1 MADYVNIPM
10 SVAVDTVALTTT
22 VAGNLIIGGEVPVL
36 QSKTVYP
43 SASDQAIEP
52 DTGYDA
58 LEDVTVK
65 AVVIE
70 NLSAANI
77 VDGVTVKVGDADDDD
92 RIASVTGTAQTG
104 IVPTG
109 TLEITTN
116 GTENCSAYEYVDV
129 DVANSYSAGD
139 EGKVVRSGALVSQT
153 SATYTQNST
162 YDTTTVNSVT
172 VQVEGGGSATLGTK
186 SVTANGTYKAEDDS
200 LDGYSQVT
208 VSVPASAVD
217 TGTKSITANGNNQ
230 DVVGYAAVNV
240 NVPNTYSAGDE
251 GKVVS
256 SGALVAQTAHADVTP
271 TTSDQT
277 IDTTTN
283 NSIKVKGDA
292 DLVAGNIKKDVEIF
306 GVTGS
311 YEGGGGGITVDDI
324 AQNIEP
330 SGAVVLSNN
339 VTQIAQR
346 AFVNKPITSISGNEI
361 TEIKNEAFNYCT
373 NLTTVS
379 FPNCTDLGDVG
390 STIQNRYLFNGCTK
404 LQNFN
409 LRAVQRLNGGYQFAG
424 IGSSNYPAIV
434 VLPNISGVLASGGSV
449 FRASYFAAVDFGGGI
464 TKIPND
470 TFYQGTFQVVILRKN
485 DAIVI
490 ANNKDSISRLTT
502 AAGSTI
508 YIPKVLYDHLGD
520 GTALDYQ
527 AATNWSQAARTFA
540 QIEGSQYENYY
551 ADGTAIPT

>member
-10 SVAVDTVALTTT
+10 SVAVDTVALSTT
-22 VAGNLIIGGEVPVL
+22 VAGNLVIGGEIPVL

-52 DTGYDA
+52 DTGYDG

-77 VDGVTVKVGDADDDD
+77 VSGVTVKVGDAVDDD

-109 TLEITTN
+109 TLELTSN

-129 DVANSYSAGD
+129 DVANSYTAGD

-172 VQVEGGGSATLGTK
+172 VQVEGGGSSTLGTK
-186 SVTANGTYKAEDDS
+186 TINNNGTYNASDDS

-217 TGTKSITANGNNQ
+217 SGTKSITANGNNQ

-240 NVPNTYSAGDE
+240 SVPNSYSAGDE

-277 IDTTTN
+277 IDTTLN
-283 NSIKVKGDA
+283 NSLKVKGDA
-292 DLVAGNIKKDVEIF
+292 DLVSGNIKKDVDIF

-311 YEGGGGGITVDDI
+311 YEGGGGSGEEAVLQSFIEGTATGAISSTVLTNINCI
-324 AQNIEP
+324 A
-330 SGAVVLSNN
+330 
-339 VTQIAQR
+339 TFR
-346 AFVNKPITSISGNEI
+346 AKAITSVNMPNVIS
-361 TEIKNEAFNYCT
+361 
-373 NLTTVS
+373 
-379 FPNCTDLGDVG
+379 
-390 STIQNRYLFNGCTK
+390 
-404 LQNFN
+404 
-409 LRAVQRLNGGYQFAG
+409 
-424 IGSSNYPAIV
+424 
-434 VLPNISGVLASGGSV
+434 
-449 FRASYFAAVDFGGGI
+449 AAQ
-464 TKIPND
+464 D
-470 TFYQGTFQVVILRKN
+470 TFYQCEWLTSVSMPKLQSVGSTCFGYSNNNNFKNLALPSLKTIGSQAFRNMKLIGFDCLGGSTGTFGANAFVGCSALQYFVIRADTVYPLSNINSFSSTLFDTSGTGGTLYVPDNLISQYTSSSNWSTIIGR
-485 DAIVI
+485 
-490 ANNKDSISRLTT
+490 ANNQIKSIESTHTDPNAPIDLTLY
-502 AAGSTI
+502 
-508 YIPKVLYDHLGD
+508 YID
-520 GTALDYQ
+520 GTP
-527 AATNWSQAARTFA
+527 
-540 QIEGSQYENYY
+540 
-551 ADGTAIPT
+551 IPT

>member
-22 VAGNLIIGGEVPVL
+22 VAGNLVIGGEVPVL

-52 DTGYDA
+52 DTGYDG

-65 AVVIE
+65 AVVLE

-104 IVPTG
+104 ITPTG
-109 TLEITTN
+109 TLEITSN
-116 GTENCSAYEYVDV
+116 GTENCTNYEYVDV
-129 DVANSYSAGD
+129 SVANSYSAGD

-172 VQVEGGGSATLGTK
+172 VNVEGGGSSTLGTK
-186 SVTANGTYKAEDDS
+186 TINNNGTYNASSDS

-240 NVPNTYSAGDE
+240 NVPNSYSAGDE

-277 IDTTTN
+277 IDTTLN
-283 NSIKVKGDA
+283 DSLKVKGDA
-292 DLVAGNIKKDVEIF
+292 NLVAGNIKKDVVIF
-306 GVTGS
+306 NTTGS
-311 YEGGGGGITVDDI
+311 YEGGGGSSVQSGTYTPTENTTGPSFNIGADLNHFLIYNTSDITGGLKSFRFAYCDFSLQSYKNV
-324 AQNIEP
+324 ATVATNNTG
-330 SGAVVLSNN
+330 SGMAGAVTYYNS
-339 VTQIAQR
+339 A
-346 AFVNKPITSISGNEI
+346 
-361 TEIKNEAFNYCT
+361 NYT
-373 NLTTVS
+373 WFTKS
-379 FPNCTDLGDVG
+379 G
-390 STIQNRYLFNGCTK
+390 STITCTST
-404 LQNFN
+404 
-409 LRAVQRLNGGYQFAG
+409 GTSGAG
-424 IGSSNYPAIV
+424 
-434 VLPNISGVLASGGSV
+434 
-449 FRASYFAAVDFGGGI
+449 
-464 TKIPND
+464 
-470 TFYQGTFQVVILRKN
+470 
-485 DAIVI
+485 
-490 ANNKDSISRLTT
+490 
-502 AAGSTI
+502 AAGYWLAGLT
-508 YIPKVLYDHLGD
+508 
-520 GTALDYQ
+520 YQ
-527 AATNWSQAARTFA
+527 W
-540 QIEGSQYENYY
+540 Y
-551 ADGTAIPT
+551 AW

>member
-52 DTGYDA
+52 DTGYDG

-65 AVVIE
+65 AVVLE

-77 VDGVTVKVGDADDDD
+77 VSGVTVKVGDADDDD

-109 TLEITTN
+109 TLEITSN

-153 SATYTQNST
+153 SATYTQNNT

-186 SVTANGTYKAEDDS
+186 TISNNGTYNASSDS

-230 DVVGYAAVNV
+230 DVVGYASVNV
-240 NVPNTYSAGDE
+240 NVPNSYSAGDE

-256 SGALVAQTAHADVTP
+256 SGALVSQTAHADVTP

-277 IDTTTN
+277 IDTTLN
-283 NSIKVKGDA
+283 NSLKVKGDA
-292 DLVAGNIKKDVEIF
+292 DLVAGNIKKDVQIF

-311 YEGGGGGITVDDI
+311 YEGGGGATFPKTGTVTPTERTLTFTFDCGTSDTIKNILILPTSESTLKSNGKTAMGFIANADLISKSIFLASNNSGSGPLAPNFNSSSTRFTQTGSSITV
-324 AQNIEP
+324 
-330 SGAVVLSNN
+330 
-339 VTQIAQR
+339 
-346 AFVNKPITSISGNEI
+346 TSTSSTGGYFE
-361 TEIKNEAFNYCT
+361 
-373 NLTTVS
+373 TVS
-379 FPNCTDLGDVG
+379 YTW
-390 STIQNRYLFNGCTK
+390 
-404 LQNFN
+404 
-409 LRAVQRLNGGYQFAG
+409 FA
-424 IGSSNYPAIV
+424 
-434 VLPNISGVLASGGSV
+434 
-449 FRASYFAAVDFGGGI
+449 
-464 TKIPND
+464 
-470 TFYQGTFQVVILRKN
+470 
-485 DAIVI
+485 
-490 ANNKDSISRLTT
+490 
-502 AAGSTI
+502 
-508 YIPKVLYDHLGD
+508 
-520 GTALDYQ
+520 
-527 AATNWSQAARTFA
+527 W
-540 QIEGSQYENYY
+540 
-551 ADGTAIPT
+551 

>member
-43 SASDQAIEP
+43 SSSDQAIEP
-52 DTGYDA
+52 DTGYDG

-70 NLSAANI
+70 NLDAANI

-104 IVPTG
+104 ITPTG
-109 TLEITTN
+109 TLEITSN
-116 GTENCSAYEYVDV
+116 GTENCTNYEYVDV
-129 DVANSYSAGD
+129 SVANSYSAGD
-139 EGKVVRSGALVSQT
+139 EGKVVRSGALVSQS
-153 SATYTQNST
+153 SATYTQNNT

-240 NVPNTYSAGDE
+240 AVPNSYSAGDE

-283 NSIKVKGDA
+283 NSLKVKGDA
-292 DLVAGNIKKDVEIF
+292 NLVAGNIKKDVVIF
-306 GVTGS
+306 NTTGS
-311 YEGGGGGITVDDI
+311 YEGGGGGNTFPKTGTVTPTERTLTFTFDCGTSDTIKNILILPTSESTLKGNGKTAMGFIANADLISKSIFLTSNNSGSGTLAPNFNSSSTRFTQTGSSITV
-324 AQNIEP
+324 
-330 SGAVVLSNN
+330 
-339 VTQIAQR
+339 
-346 AFVNKPITSISGNEI
+346 TSTSSTGGYFE
-361 TEIKNEAFNYCT
+361 
-373 NLTTVS
+373 TVS
-379 FPNCTDLGDVG
+379 YTW
-390 STIQNRYLFNGCTK
+390 
-404 LQNFN
+404 
-409 LRAVQRLNGGYQFAG
+409 FA
-424 IGSSNYPAIV
+424 
-434 VLPNISGVLASGGSV
+434 
-449 FRASYFAAVDFGGGI
+449 
-464 TKIPND
+464 
-470 TFYQGTFQVVILRKN
+470 
-485 DAIVI
+485 
-490 ANNKDSISRLTT
+490 
-502 AAGSTI
+502 
-508 YIPKVLYDHLGD
+508 
-520 GTALDYQ
+520 
-527 AATNWSQAARTFA
+527 W
-540 QIEGSQYENYY
+540 
-551 ADGTAIPT
+551 